1 MPIVVAGQ
9 RSHTTE
15 ASDGILA
22 EPAVI
27 GPRLSGEE
35 LPQRSRPDEVT
46 WTRLSNKYELE
57 CLVRK
62 AGSG

>member
-9 RSHTTE
+9 RSHTPE

-27 GPRLSGEE
+27 GPRLSGEGP
-35 LPQRSRPDEVT
+35 PQHSRPDGVA
-46 WTRLSNKYELE
+46 WTNKYESE

-62 AGSG
+62 AGFG